1 MNIKTDNLYLCS
13 FASPDLEKSKKRFL
27 SQANKMGIYK
37 KVKVFGLDDLSISK
51 RNQINNFFKN
61 KKKRLFGYGCWKAE
75 IIKKFLKKVP
85 NNSIVQY
92 SDIGCHLN
100 IKGLNRLKEYTS
112 LCSKKGILTFQYKL
126 PKQKKLKSIKN
137 IRFQRY
143 FEYEYTKMDLFKFLI
158 KKNKINIFNSEQIMS
173 GIIFFKKNKFSFNLL
188 SIWEKILKKNNL
200 IDDSKS
206 CYNNHK
212 KFVEHRHDQSVF
224 SLICKKKGIYSI
236 SSAECEW
243 AEKRN
248 KRIWQ
253 HLKNFPIHA
262 RRDKKYNIFK
272 RFLNRQTKNLRR
284 FIN

>member
-37 KVKVFGLDDLSISK
+37 KVKVFGLNDLSISK

-112 LCSKKGILTFQYKL
+112 LCSKKGILL
-126 PKQKKLKSIKN
+126 
-137 IRFQRY
+137 
-143 FEYEYTKMDLFKFLI
+143 
-158 KKNKINIFNSEQIMS
+158 
-173 GIIFFKKNKFSFNLL
+173 
-188 SIWEKILKKNNL
+188 
-200 IDDSKS
+200 
-206 CYNNHK
+206 
-212 KFVEHRHDQSVF
+212 
-224 SLICKKKGIYSI
+224 
-236 SSAECEW
+236 
-243 AEKRN
+243 
-248 KRIWQ
+248 
-253 HLKNFPIHA
+253 
-262 RRDKKYNIFK
+262 
-272 RFLNRQTKNLRR
+272 
-284 FIN
+284 

>member
-1 MNIKTDNLYLCS
+1 MNTKTDNLYLCS

-27 SQANKMGIYK
+27 YQANKMGIYK

-112 LCSKKGILTFQYKL
+112 LCSKRGILTFQYKL

-173 GIIFFKKNKFSFNLL
+173 GIIFFKKNKFSVNLL

-206 CYNNHK
+206 CYSNHK